1 MKKKIST
8 TIMLLLSRKQVTPHQ
23 VELCKRVGDVVLEVE
38 ASAVVP
44 NDEVCTFV
52 VYELF
57 DVTVD
62 WVSKKTEALEQIL
75 TAAGLVPVWSQ
86 ENHVPFLENNVDPGQ
101 SFITIKPLD
110 A

>member
-8 TIMLLLSRKQVTPHQ
+8 TIMLLLSRKQVTPDQ

-44 NDEVCTFV
+44 NDGMCTFV

-62 WVSKKTEALEQIL
+62 WV
-75 TAAGLVPVWSQ
+75 
-86 ENHVPFLENNVDPGQ
+86 
-101 SFITIKPLD
+101 
-110 A
+110 